1 MGKVWDNESL
11 LPLQPGLTTMEL
23 PHLTHGRSDFEDI
36 RLKESVKVNSP
47 LQIEMKE
54 RITFPE
60 GMESVRYTLE
70 TYLFMPAALQVTS
83 DNFTSAGLLK
93 TLKNYIRLRARKYPI
108 EQFLTTSGPL
118 TQLDAALEAVNP
130 TDATAVRDYENA
142 VRRFA
147 LVYRQSVKAALEH
160 LARFPDDT
168 TVAEVK
174 ALAKTVADIL
184 TAYRARRPKFLA
196 IESQLTSRA
205 GTYCDEFMSIIT
217 SYYIKDAYLALS
229 FEKEAPLIALW
240 ESEKDYRLAHYP
252 NSVPGPGKDNESLL
266 FRWSLLKKFVS
277 SFLFIEARTEGG
289 QPVLLHTLYGIAA
302 AVAMLFATVVA
313 FSWQGAYGS
322 LSMNLFWAMVVA
334 YIFKDRLKD
343 GLRAWLYQRFAKWIP
358 DRRVQL
364 FRTGT
369 SHAGFVRESF
379 RFIKPAMLPEKIR
392 ELRNRAHTVD
402 LLSARLHEDMLL
414 YKKEVTL
421 EHLPLLTEDT
431 GNSVLDITRLDVQDF
446 LRYTENLM
454 EELPV
459 LDDED
464 FVRAKTSAFGEKIYH
479 IYLAQRLHSGGRT
492 ACAMQRLVIN
502 AKGIKRLETV
512 YPMTIEGEETDRPPA

>member
-1 MGKVWDNESL
+1 
-11 LPLQPGLTTMEL
+11 MEL
-23 PHLTHGRSDFEDI
+23 PHLPHARSDFEDI
-36 RLKESVKVNSP
+36 RLKESVKVTSP

-83 DNFTSAGLLK
+83 ANFTSAGLLK
-93 TLKNYIRLRARKYPI
+93 TLKNYIRLRARKCPL
-108 EQFLTTSGPL
+108 EQFLASAGPL
-118 TQLDAALEAVNP
+118 SQLDEALAAVNP
-130 TDATAVRDYENA
+130 SDSTAVRNYENA

-147 LVYRQSVKAALEH
+147 LTYRQSVKSALER
-160 LARFPDDT
+160 LSRFPDDAA
-168 TVAEVK
+168 VADVQALAGTIAGILAAYRERSPKLK
-174 ALAKTVADIL
+174 AL
-184 TAYRARRPKFLA
+184 
-196 IESQLTSRA
+196 ESQMTSRA

-252 NSVPGPGKDNESLL
+252 NSVPGPDKDNEALL

-334 YIFKDRLKD
+334 YIFKDRIKE
-343 GLRAWLYQRFAKWIP
+343 GLRAWLYKRFAKWIP

-364 FRTGT
+364 FRTGAA
-369 SHAGFVRESF
+369 HAGFVRESF
-379 RFIKPAMLPEKIR
+379 RFIEPQQLPEKIR
-392 ELRNRAHTVD
+392 ELRHHAHTVD

-431 GNSVLDITRLDVQDF
+431 GNSVLDITRLDVADF

-459 LDDED
+459 LDDDD
-464 FVRAKTSAFGEKIYH
+464 FSRAKTAAFGEKIYH
-479 IYLAQRLHSGGRT
+479 IYLAQRLHSGERT

-502 AKGIKRLETV
+502 ARGIKRLETV
-512 YPMTIEGEETDRPPA
+512 YPMTVEGEETDRPPAAVS